1 MITEAAKGCK
11 RSSRQA
17 SIGTTSRGAGDPDH
31 IGIDINPLRVSCA
44 GIKQHRGVSRGSMQ
58 RTRVEDSRCSD
69 TIIANLVGVPVQ
81 ENVNRCSQQVFHH
94 MIDMSMGDTDAT
106 LFDLDDRAGV
116 NHVNPEVL
124 RVSRQRVFVVTIAKD
139 DGRLDTREQIE
150 NRFVSHIT
158 KMNDPSG
165 ATAYEQ
171 LNRSAR
177 APRLSM
183 RV

>member
-17 SIGTTSRGAGDPDH
+17 SIGTSSRGAGDPDH

-106 LFDLDDRAGV
+106 LFDLDDRTGV
-116 NHVNPEVL
+116 NHMNPEVL

-165 ATAYEQ
+165 ATAYE
-171 LNRSAR
+171 
-177 APRLSM
+177 
-183 RV
+183 